1 MVDAFEVDPSPVL
14 ETLKAKALYVH
25 SAEFDLPFLHHH
37 YGFDPPEKVVDILQL
52 SQVAR
57 AGEWREKSNSGW
69 ELKRHSLKD
78 SLERELG
85 VTLREKKK
93 FQRGKAW
100 TGDLTD
106 EHLKYAA
113 GDVAHLKA
121 LADELFALIKDRD
134 LTEVWELE
142 RRAKPLFIDMCI
154 QGIPLDKQ
162 RWDRLLYELE
172 DKLVSLRERADE
184 LAPPHPEEKTWSWNS
199 PLQAK
204 EAFSLVG
211 LKVPDLQRETLSKYK
226 HRLAEAVAEYRNTQS
241 LLSRVRTW
249 AAGHYRDGRIYPQW
263 NPAGAATGRAS
274 CTSPNVQ
281 SLPKGGD
288 FRGCIRPL
296 EGRVLVKADLSQ
308 IELRVLAAI
317 TEDEAML
324 EIFRKGEDLHLNT
337 AEVLAGRKVKKGDP
351 ERQKAKAINFGLSF
365 GMGAKRFKEMAASD
379 YGVRM
384 TLSEARDA
392 KQKLLAA
399 YPAIGSWHQRE
410 SARSEAGDFETFTL
424 LGRRRVV
431 KPDNSGKPSFTE
443 RLNAPVQGTAAD
455 ILKLALARLWE
466 GRSDYPGTF
475 PVLTVHDEVVIE
487 CGEKAA
493 QDTARW
499 LSETLRGAVA
509 DVLVHPELAGE
520 DVVETSVCNSWG
532 EV

>member
-1 MVDAFEVDPSPVL
+1 MKL
-14 ETLKAKALYVH
+14 E
-25 SAEFDLPFLHHH
+25 SM
-37 YGFDPPEKVVDILQL
+37 I
-52 SQVAR
+52 
-57 AGEWREKSNSGW
+57 
-69 ELKRHSLKD
+69 
-78 SLERELG
+78 
-85 VTLREKKK
+85 
-93 FQRGKAW
+93 
-100 TGDLTD
+100 
-106 EHLKYAA
+106 
-113 GDVAHLKA
+113 
-121 LADELFALIKDRD
+121 
-134 LTEVWELE
+134 
-142 RRAKPLFIDMCI
+142 
-154 QGIPLDKQ
+154 
-162 RWDRLLYELE
+162 
-172 DKLVSLRERADE
+172 VSLRERADE
-184 LAPPHPEEKTWSWNS
+184 LAPPHPEEKMWNWNS

-204 EAFSLVG
+204 EAFSVVG
-211 LKVPDLQRETLSKYK
+211 LKVPDLRRETLSKYK
-226 HRLAEAVAEYRNTQS
+226 HRLVEAVAEYRNTQS

-296 EGRVLVKADLSQ
+296 EGRVLVEADLSQ

-337 AEVLAGRKVKKGDP
+337 AEVLTGRKVKKGDP

-392 KQKLLAA
+392 KQKLLAV
-399 YPAIGSWHQRE
+399 YPAIGGWHQRE

-431 KPDNSGKPSFTE
+431 KSDNSGKPSFTE

-466 GRSDYPGTF
+466 GRSEHPGTF
-475 PVLTVHDEVVIE
+475 PILTVHDEIVIE
-487 CGEKAA
+487 CDEKAA
-493 QDTARW
+493 QDTSRW
-499 LSETLRGAVA
+499 LSGILRDAVA
-509 DVLVHPELAGE
+509 DVLVHPELASE
-520 DVVETSVCNSWG
+520 DVVEISVCNSWG